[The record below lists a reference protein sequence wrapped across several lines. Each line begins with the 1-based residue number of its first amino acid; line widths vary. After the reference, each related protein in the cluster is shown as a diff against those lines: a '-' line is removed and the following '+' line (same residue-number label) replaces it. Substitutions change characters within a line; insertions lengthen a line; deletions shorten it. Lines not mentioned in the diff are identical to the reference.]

1 MSKETVTIMKEE
13 YDDLVESYQWLCA
26 LESAGVDNWCGYDHA
41 QEILKEWEEG
51 EQVKLHIVRRI
62 TREDVKEYAMQGMQ
76 FSTRTS
82 KAWGLGALKNAL
94 WNVIYYRSYLETKE
108 NAIMRYVDRVTEGGR
123 LKVDVLVVDIDN
135 VTIEETPIL
144 AWCMINLIKERK

>member
-1 MSKETVTIMKEE
+1 M
-13 YDDLVESYQWLCA
+13 
-26 LESAGVDNWCGYDHA
+26 
-41 QEILKEWEEG
+41 
-51 EQVKLHIVRRI
+51 VKLHIVRRI
-62 TREDVKEYAMQGMQ
+62 TREGSKEYAMSGMV

-108 NAIMRYVDRVTEGGR
+108 DAIYRWVDRVTNCGYYD
-123 LKVDVLVVDIDN
+123 VDVLVVDIDN

-144 AWCMINLIKERK
+144 DWCKTNLLKEGK